1 MENWLAPDSTSHLP
15 NAENVLVLAP
25 HPDDETYGC
34 GGVLA
39 LYRQEGINVHVHVFT
54 DGAGYAEEELRAG
67 LFETRKRETEAALK
81 VLDVGEASY
90 SIFADRSLTS
100 NPALS
105 RLIIDLISEHDAD
118 LVIVPSLSEIHPDH
132 LAVGRAA
139 LAAVASISRNS
150 IRVPS
155 LLFYEIGSAQ
165 KLGMLVDITKVW
177 SIKAAAMDCFIS
189 QQQQQNYSRQIEALN
204 IYRTYTLPA
213 SVSHA
218 EAYAVLTPQYWEG
231 ELNKLEHPADEVR
244 TRWTETALV
253 AATVRCEATQN
264 SLFECQRELHRLQ
277 SALVSSDERLKMSGL
292 ALQHAKEDVEKLQR
306 SSSWRLTAPL
316 RFISRSLRRLF

>member
-1 MENWLAPDSTSHLP
+1 MENWLAPDSTSDLP
-15 NAENVLVLAP
+15 NAESVLVLAP

-34 GGVLA
+34 GGLLA
-39 LYRQEGINVHVHVFT
+39 LYRQRGINVHVHVFT
-54 DGAGYAEEELRAG
+54 DGAGYAKEDLRAG
-67 LFETRKRETEAALK
+67 IFETRKAEIEAALS
-81 VLDVGEASY
+81 VLDIREASY

-100 NPALS
+100 NPELS
-105 RLIIDLISEHDAD
+105 RIIIDLIFEHDAD
-118 LVIVPSLSEIHPDH
+118 LVLAPSLSEIHPDH

-139 LAAVASISRNS
+139 LAAVASIKRKNTP
-150 IRVPS
+150 VPS
-155 LLFYEIGSAQ
+155 MLFYEIGAAQ
-165 KLGMLVDITKVW
+165 QIGMLFDITKVW

-218 EAYAVLTPQYWEG
+218 EAYAVLTPQHWEDQLG
-231 ELNKLEHPADEVR
+231 KVENLADEVR
-244 TRWTETALV
+244 MRWTETALV

-264 SLFECQRELHRLQ
+264 GLFECQRELHRLQ
-277 SALVSSDERLKMSGL
+277 SALASSDEHLKMSRL
-292 ALQHAKEDVEKLQR
+292 ALQQAKVDVEKLLR

-316 RFISRSLRRLF
+316 RFISRGLRRLF